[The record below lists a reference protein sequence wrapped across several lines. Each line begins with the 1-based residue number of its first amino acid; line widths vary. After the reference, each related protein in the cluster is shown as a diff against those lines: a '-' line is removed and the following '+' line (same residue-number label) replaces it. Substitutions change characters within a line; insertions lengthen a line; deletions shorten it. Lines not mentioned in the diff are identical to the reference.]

1 MFDYCNESMQMMPMH
16 NMYNPAAAM
25 PAQNAFNPMAA
36 MPMQNM
42 NPMATMPMQNMNPMA
57 AMPMQNMFNPM
68 AAMPVQNMFNPM
80 AVMPEEELEK
90 LYPQT
95 YKVIQPEVEKTCDK
109 FISKFG
115 EKCPDKTDVESMVS
129 DIYDK
134 VEPNIEAIIKNSP
147 MAEERQFFGGGR
159 RILRDFI
166 SALLIANLI
175 RRRRRPFF
183 GFPFSPFGVGF

>member
-1 MFDYCNESMQMMPMH
+1 MYDYCNESMQMMPMH
-16 NMYNPAAAM
+16 NMYNPAAVM
-25 PAQNAFNPMAA
+25 PAQNTF
-36 MPMQNM
+36 
-42 NPMATMPMQNMNPMA
+42 NPMATMPMQNMFNPMATMPMHNMHNPMA

-68 AAMPVQNMFNPM
+68 A
-80 AVMPEEELEK
+80 VMSEADLEN

-95 YKVIQPEVEKTCDK
+95 YKVIQPEVEKACDK

-129 DIYDK
+129 GIYDK
-134 VEPNIEAIIKNSP
+134 VEPNIETIIKNSP
-147 MAEERQFFGGGR
+147 MSDERQFFGGGR

-166 SALLIANLI
+166 TALLIANLI

>member
-1 MFDYCNESMQMMPMH
+1 MFDYCNDSMQMPMH
-16 NMYNPAAAM
+16 NMFNPMAAMPVQNAFNPMAAM

-42 NPMATMPMQNMNPMA
+42 
-57 AMPMQNMFNPM
+57 FNPM
-68 AAMPVQNMFNPM
+68 AAMPTQNMYNPM
-80 AVMPEEELEK
+80 AVMPEEELEN
-90 LYPQT
+90 LFPQT
-95 YKVIQPEVEKTCDK
+95 YKVIQPEVEKACDK
-109 FISKFG
+109 LISKFG
-115 EKCPDKTDVESMVS
+115 EKCPGKTDVESMVS

-134 VEPNIEAIIKNSP
+134 VEPNIETIIKNSP

-166 SALLIANLI
+166 TALFISNLI

-183 GFPFSPFGVGF
+183 GFPFSPFGVGFF